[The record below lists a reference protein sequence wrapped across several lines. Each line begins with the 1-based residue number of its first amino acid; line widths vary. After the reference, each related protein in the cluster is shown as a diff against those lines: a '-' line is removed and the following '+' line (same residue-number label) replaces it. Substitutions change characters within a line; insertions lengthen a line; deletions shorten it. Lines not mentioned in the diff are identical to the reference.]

1 MFNKSLKILNFNAY
15 RAFDIKK
22 IMRFND
28 MLKIY
33 HPSIVTIQEIHV
45 QNALRVFQ
53 GEYKVIV
60 NIEQSSREQIGICML
75 VQKNIKV
82 NDIIIGQNGRIIG
95 VLLDSIRVFNLYPKS
110 GTQNRNQREI
120 FFREELPHLLKFWDN
135 TKTEAIFCGELY
147 P

>member
-1 MFNKSLKILNFNAY
+1 MFNKNLKILNFNAY
-15 RAFDIKK
+15 RAFDIEK
-22 IMRFND
+22 IMRFKD

-75 VQKNIKV
+75 VQNK
-82 NDIIIGQNGRIIG
+82 
-95 VLLDSIRVFNLYPKS
+95 
-110 GTQNRNQREI
+110 
-120 FFREELPHLLKFWDN
+120 HH
-135 TKTEAIFCGELY
+135 
-147 P
+147 